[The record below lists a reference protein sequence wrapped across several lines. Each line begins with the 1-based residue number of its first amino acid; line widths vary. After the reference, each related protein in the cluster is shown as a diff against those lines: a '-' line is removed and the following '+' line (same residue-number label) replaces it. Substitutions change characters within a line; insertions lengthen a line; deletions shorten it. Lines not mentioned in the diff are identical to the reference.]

1 MTETQDPLGD
11 PPPEALEA
19 GADESGLIAYATLLA
34 IYRIAVDPSQLR
46 HSLGHHRA
54 IDADDLKRLAV
65 GQEDVKAKAIRTK
78 YDKLEHTPLPALANG
93 PDGWFIIG

>member
-1 MTETQDPLGD
+1 MTETHGPLGD

-54 IDADDLKRLAV
+54 IDADDLKRLATLVRNEESKV
-65 GQEDVKAKAIRTK
+65 GKRLVISKPLVRGRRT
-78 YDKLEHTPLPALANG
+78 LAAA
-93 PDGWFIIG
+93 